1 MIRIKHLISGTLC
14 LLAAL
19 SLLLTGC
26 AHYRDLPPG
35 TVKEIRGS
43 GFEGVKLEDLQK
55 ARPGAAAEGASAIVE
70 SQQVGLG
77 LDNESHPEETDS
89 LPPGFEDKEFSTLK
103 PFGRDFFKNYK
114 AFVKPGFR
122 RVSDKKMDPATRQY
136 RLKTG
141 DRVTLHLGGLNKTS
155 YNLAVESD
163 GRIHIP
169 KGGSVFAAGM
179 TFDEIAKQVI
189 FEVQKTSRVKVEV
202 SMKGSKTITVYA
214 TGEVRRPIPHAVGA
228 FATLT
233 DALRVMGGPKETG
246 TVRNIQVRRRGMTVA
261 SFDLY
266 EFLLKGVKIRD
277 IILMED
283 DEIYVP
289 RKGPEVAIT
298 GNVKRPGIYELK
310 GRYDLNNV
318 VALAGGVLSGTE
330 DMKVQVRRIAGSERK
345 TVYDVTPEEL
355 NLETSTPPFLKN
367 RDIVRI
373 SPFDETTE
381 AAALE
386 MNEGVDSPSKQRPAA
401 LGQAAVSG
409 DQIKYVTL
417 TGEFKLPGRY
427 PVQKGEKLSDVI
439 RRAGGYTKDA
449 YLRGAYF
456 TRETV
461 RQFQQQRLAE
471 MAERIQGDLFPP
483 GSTAIAEGA
492 DVDEIRILEDEARLK
507 KRFVEYIQSLKANG
521 RLTIRLAHL
530 RLLKGSAHDIEMEP
544 GDRIHLP
551 QNSNVVNV
559 VGAVMAER
567 PHLYD
572 SKWEYLDYVSAS
584 SGYSQ
589 SAQDSDTFAIKVDGS
604 TVMLPRGFVEW
615 NSKNERWELKAFSV
629 EKREIESGD
638 VIVVPGSIKHI
649 AWLSQ
654 LREITPL
661 LMNTAVLTGTVLKL
675 Y

>member
-1 MIRIKHLISGTLC
+1 MIRIKHLISGTFYV
-14 LLAAL
+14 LAFV
-19 SLLLTGC
+19 SLLLAGC

-43 GFEGVKLEDLQK
+43 GFEGVKLEDLQRAK
-55 ARPGAAAEGASAIVE
+55 SGGEAEGASAIVE
-70 SQQVGLG
+70 ARQVS
-77 LDNESHPEETDS
+77 LDDETESHPKELDP
-89 LPPGFEDKEFSTLK
+89 LLAKFEDKEFSALK
-103 PFGRDFFKNYK
+103 PFGRDFFKNYDVY
-114 AFVKPGFR
+114 VKPRSGR
-122 RVSDKKMDPATRQY
+122 LSDKKLDPATRQY
-136 RLKTG
+136 RLKPG
-141 DRVTLHLGGLNKTS
+141 DRITLHMGGANKTS
-155 YNLAVESD
+155 YSLAVESD

-169 KGGSVFAAGM
+169 KGGTVYAAGM

-189 FEVQKTSRVKVEV
+189 FEVEKTSKVKVEV
-202 SMKGSKTITVYA
+202 SMKGSRTITVYA

-233 DALRVMGGPKETG
+233 DALRVIGGPKDTG

-318 VALAGGVLSGTE
+318 VALAGGVLSGTD
-330 DMKVQVRRIAGSERK
+330 DMKVLVRRIEGGERK
-345 TVYDVTPEEL
+345 TVYDVTAEDL
-355 NLETSTPPFLKN
+355 NLETSAPPTLKN

-373 SPFDETTE
+373 SPFDETSG
-381 AAALE
+381 AATLE
-386 MNEGVDSPSKQRPAA
+386 SEDIDSPSKKRTVAS
-401 LGQAAVSG
+401 GQATESA
-409 DQIKYVTL
+409 DQQKYVTL

-439 RRAGGYTKDA
+439 RRAGGYTSDA

-456 TRETV
+456 TRESV
-461 RQFQQQRLAE
+461 RQFQQQRLTA
-471 MAERIQGDLFPP
+471 MAERIQRDLFPP
-483 GSTAIAEGA
+483 GSTVIPEGT
-492 DVDEIRILEDEARLK
+492 DVEQSKVLQDEIRLK

-530 RLLKGSAHDIEMEP
+530 RLLKGSTHDIEVQH
-544 GDRIHLP
+544 GDKIHLP

-559 VGAVMAER
+559 VGSVMAER
-567 PHLYD
+567 PHIYD
-572 SKWEYLDYVSAS
+572 SKWEYLDYVFAS

-589 SAQDSDTFAIKVDGS
+589 SADESDTFAIKADGS
-604 TVMLPRGFVEW
+604 TMMLPRGFVEW
-615 NSKNERWELKAFSV
+615 NSKNERWELTAFSA
-629 EKREIESGD
+629 EKREIEPGD

-649 AWLSQ
+649 AWLGQ
-654 LREITPL
+654 LRDITPL
-661 LMNTAVLTGTVLKL
+661 LMNTSVLTGTVLKL

>member
-35 TVKEIRGS
+35 TVKEIKGS

-55 ARPGAAAEGASAIVE
+55 ARPGAEAEGASAIVE
-70 SQQVGLG
+70 ARQVGLG
-77 LDNESHPEETDS
+77 SDDESHPAETVL

-103 PFGRDFFKNYK
+103 PFGRDFFQSYT
-114 AFVKPGFR
+114 ASVKPGSGR
-122 RVSDKKMDPATRQY
+122 ASDKKMDPVARQY
-136 RLKTG
+136 RLKPG
-141 DRVTLHLGGLNKTS
+141 DRITLHLGGSNKAS

-169 KGGSVFAAGM
+169 HGGSVFAAGM
-179 TFDEIAKQVI
+179 TFDEIARQVI
-189 FEVQKTSRVKVEV
+189 FEFQKTSKVKVDV

-214 TGEVRRPIPHAVGA
+214 AGEVIRPIPHAVGA

-233 DALRVMGGPKETG
+233 EALRVMGGPTETG

-261 SFDLY
+261 AFDLY

-310 GRYDLNNV
+310 GRNDLNNV
-318 VALAGGVLSGTE
+318 VALAGGVLSGTD
-330 DMKVQVRRIAGSERK
+330 DMKVQVRRIAGTERK
-345 TVYDVTPEEL
+345 TVYDVTTEEL
-355 NLETSTPPFLKN
+355 NLETSTPPTLKN
-367 RDIVRI
+367 RDVVRI
-373 SPFDETTE
+373 SPFDESSTT
-381 AAALE
+381 AASGMSE
-386 MNEGVDSPSKQRPAA
+386 DIDSPSKQRIAA
-401 LGQAAVSG
+401 SGKAAASG

-439 RRAGGYTKDA
+439 RRAGGYTTDA
-449 YLRGAYF
+449 YLKGAYF
-456 TRETV
+456 TRESV
-461 RQFQQQRLAE
+461 RQFQQQRLAA
-471 MAERIQGDLFPP
+471 MAERIQGDLLPP
-483 GSTAIAEGA
+483 GAIVISEGA
-492 DVDEIRILEDEARLK
+492 DMDEVRLLEDEARLK
-507 KRFVEYIQSLKANG
+507 KRFVEYIRSLKANG

-530 RLLKGSAHDIEMEP
+530 RLLKGSAHDIEVEP
-544 GDRIHLP
+544 GDRIYLP

-572 SKWEYLDYVSAS
+572 SKWEYLDYIFAS

-589 SAQDSDTFAIKVDGS
+589 SADESDTFAIKVDGS
-604 TVMLPRGFVEW
+604 TVMLPRGFVEF
-615 NSKNERWELKAFSV
+615 NSKNERWELTAFST
-629 EKREIESGD
+629 EKRQIESGD

-649 AWLSQ
+649 AWLSE
-654 LREITPL
+654 LRDITPL

>member
-1 MIRIKHLISGTLC
+1 MIRTKNLISC
-14 LLAAL
+14 IFYLLAAA
-19 SLLLTGC
+19 SLLLCGC

-35 TVKEIRGS
+35 TVKEIKGS

-55 ARPGAAAEGASAIVE
+55 TAPGVNPEGASAIVE
-70 SQQVGLG
+70 AQLVSL
-77 LDNESHPEETDS
+77 ESEAEIHPAETVS
-89 LPPGFEDKEFSTLK
+89 LPPGFEDREFSALK
-103 PFGRDFFKNYK
+103 PFGRDFFKNYDVY
-114 AFVKPGFR
+114 VKPGSR
-122 RVSDKKMDPATRQY
+122 RPSDKKIDPAARQY
-136 RLKTG
+136 RLKAG
-141 DRVTLHLGGLNKTS
+141 DRITLHMGGSNKPS

-169 KGGSVFAAGM
+169 KGGTVFAAGM

-189 FEVQKTSRVKVEV
+189 FEVEKKSRVKVEV
-202 SMKGSKTITVYA
+202 SMKGSRTITVYA
-214 TGEVRRPIPHAVGA
+214 AGEVRRPIPHAVGA

-233 DALRVMGGPKETG
+233 EALRVIGGPKDTG

-266 EFLLKGVKIRD
+266 EFLLKGVRIRD

-289 RKGPEVAIT
+289 RKGQEVAIT

-318 VALAGGVLSGTE
+318 VALAGGVLSGTD
-330 DMKVQVRRIAGSERK
+330 DMKVLVRRIEGGERK
-345 TVYDVTPEEL
+345 TVYDVTAEEL
-355 NLETSTPPFLKN
+355 NLETSTPPALKN

-373 SPFDETTE
+373 SSFDETSE
-381 AAALE
+381 AAAHE
-386 MNEGVDSPSKQRPAA
+386 MSETGDSLPKKRTTAS
-401 LGQAAVSG
+401 GQDVVSG
-409 DQIKYVTL
+409 DQQKYVTL

-427 PVQKGEKLSDVI
+427 PIQKGEKLSDVI
-439 RRAGGYTKDA
+439 RRAGGYTTDA

-456 TRETV
+456 TRESV
-461 RQFQQQRLAE
+461 RQIQQQRLVHL
-471 MAERIQGDLFPP
+471 AERIKSELFPP
-483 GSTAIAEGA
+483 GSTKIPEGA
-492 DVDEIRILEDEARLK
+492 DAERVKVLEDEARLK
-507 KRFVEYIQSLKANG
+507 KCFVDYLHSLKANG
-521 RLTIRLAHL
+521 RLTVRLAHL
-530 RLLKGSAHDIEMEP
+530 RLLKGSTHDIEVEH
-544 GDRIHLP
+544 GDKIHLP
-551 QNSNVVNV
+551 QNSNIVNV

-567 PHLYD
+567 PHIYE
-572 SKWEYLDYVSAS
+572 SSWQYLDYVFASA
-584 SGYSQ
+584 GYSQ
-589 SAQDSDTFAIKVDGS
+589 SADESDTFAIKVDGS

-615 NSKNERWELKAFSV
+615 NSKNERWELTAFSA

-649 AWLSQ
+649 AWLGQ

-661 LMNTAVLTGTVLKL
+661 LMNTAVMTGTVLKL

>member
-1 MIRIKHLISGTLC
+1 MIRIKHLISSTFC

-55 ARPGAAAEGASAIVE
+55 ARPGAASEGASAIVE

-77 LDNESHPEETDS
+77 PDDENQPAETDS

-103 PFGRDFFKNYK
+103 PIGRDFFKNYK
-114 AFVKPGFR
+114 ASVKPGSR
-122 RVSDKKMDPATRQY
+122 RASDKKMDPVARQY
-136 RLKTG
+136 RLKPG
-141 DRVTLHLGGLNKTS
+141 DRINLHLGGSIKTS
-155 YNLAVESD
+155 YNLSVESD

-169 KGGSVFAAGM
+169 KGGSVYAAGM

-189 FEVQKTSRVKVEV
+189 FEVEKTSRVKVEV
-202 SMKGSKTITVYA
+202 SMKGSRTITVYT

-233 DALRVMGGPKETG
+233 EALRVIGGPKETG
-246 TVRNIQVRRRGMTVA
+246 TLRNIQVRRRGMTVA
-261 SFDLY
+261 AFDLY

-310 GRYDLNNV
+310 GRNDLNNV
-318 VALAGGVLSGTE
+318 VALAGGVLSGTD
-330 DMKVQVRRIAGSERK
+330 DMKVQVRRIAGTERK
-345 TVYDVTPEEL
+345 TVYDVTTEEL
-355 NLETSTPPFLKN
+355 NLETSTPPTLKN
-367 RDIVRI
+367 RDVVRI
-373 SPFDETTE
+373 SPFDESSTT
-381 AAALE
+381 AASGMSE
-386 MNEGVDSPSKQRPAA
+386 DIDSPSKQRIAA
-401 LGQAAVSG
+401 SGKAAASG

-439 RRAGGYTKDA
+439 RRAGGYTSDA
-449 YLRGAYF
+449 YVRGAYF
-456 TRETV
+456 TRESV
-461 RQFQQQRLAE
+461 RQFQQQRLAA

-483 GSTAIAEGA
+483 GSTVIPEESDAGQSK
-492 DVDEIRILEDEARLK
+492 VLEDEIRLK
-507 KRFVEYIQSLKANG
+507 KRFVEYIRSLKANG
-521 RLTIRLAHL
+521 RLTVRLAHL
-530 RLLKGSAHDIEMEP
+530 RLLKGSTHDIEVEP

-551 QNSNVVNV
+551 QDSNIVNV

-567 PHLYD
+567 PHIYD
-572 SKWEYLDYVSAS
+572 SSWEYLDYVFAS

-589 SAQDSDTFAIKVDGS
+589 SADESDTFAIKVDGS
-604 TVMLPRGFVEW
+604 TVMLPRGFVEF
-615 NSKNERWELKAFSV
+615 NSKNERWELTAFST
-629 EKREIESGD
+629 EKRQIESGD

-649 AWLSQ
+649 AWLSE
-654 LREITPL
+654 LRDITPL

>member
-1 MIRIKHLISGTLC
+1 MIRIKHLISATFC
-14 LLAAL
+14 LLAFL

-55 ARPGAAAEGASAIVE
+55 ARPGSAAQGASAIVE
-70 SQQVGLG
+70 SRQVS
-77 LDNESHPEETDS
+77 LDDETESHPAESIS

-103 PFGRDFFKNYK
+103 PFGRDFFQSYT
-114 AFVKPGFR
+114 ASVKPGSKR
-122 RVSDKKMDPATRQY
+122 ASDKKMDPTARQY
-136 RLKTG
+136 RLKPG
-141 DRVTLHLGGLNKTS
+141 DRITLHMGGANRTS
-155 YNLAVESD
+155 SNLSVETD

-202 SMKGSKTITVYA
+202 SMKGSRTITVYA

-233 DALRVMGGPKETG
+233 EALRVIGGPKETG

-283 DEIYVP
+283 DEIFVP

-310 GRYDLNNV
+310 GRNDLNNI
-318 VALAGGVLSGTE
+318 VALAGGVLSGTD
-330 DMKVQVRRIAGSERK
+330 DMKVLVRRIDGGERR
-345 TVYDVTPEEL
+345 TVYDVTAEEL
-355 NLETSTPPFLKN
+355 NLETSTPPALKN

-373 SPFDETTE
+373 SPFDESSTT
-381 AAALE
+381 AASGMSE
-386 MNEGVDSPSKQRPAA
+386 DIDNPSNQRTVAS
-401 LGQAAVSG
+401 GQAAVSG
-409 DQIKYVTL
+409 DQIKYVML

-427 PVQKGEKLSDVI
+427 PIQKGEKLSDVI
-439 RRAGGYTKDA
+439 RRAGGYTTDA

-456 TRETV
+456 IRESV
-461 RQFQQQRLAE
+461 RQFQQQRLAA
-471 MAERIQGDLFPP
+471 MAEKIQRDLFPP
-483 GSTAIAEGA
+483 GARAISEGTDA
-492 DVDEIRILEDEARLK
+492 DQVRILEDEDRLK
-507 KRFVEYIQSLKANG
+507 KRFVEYVQSLKANG

-530 RLLKGSAHDIEMEP
+530 RLLKGSAQDIEMEP
-544 GDRIHLP
+544 GDGIHLP

-572 SKWEYLDYVSAS
+572 SKWEYMDYIFAS
-584 SGYSQ
+584 SGYSN
-589 SAQDSDTFAIKVDGS
+589 SADESDTFAIKVDGS

-615 NSKNERWELKAFSV
+615 NSKNERWELTAFST

-654 LREITPL
+654 LRDVTPL
-661 LMNTAVLTGTVLKL
+661 LMNTAVLTGTVLRL

>member
-1 MIRIKHLISGTLC
+1 MIRIKHLISDSFYV
-14 LLAAL
+14 LAVVSMILA
-19 SLLLTGC
+19 GC

-43 GFEGVKLEDLQK
+43 GFEGVKIEDLQK
-55 ARPGAAAEGASAIVE
+55 ARPGVDAESASAIVE
-70 SQQVGLG
+70 ARQVS
-77 LDNESHPEETDS
+77 LDSDAEGHPGETIS
-89 LPPGFEDKEFSTLK
+89 LPPGFEDKEFSALK
-103 PFGRDFFKNYK
+103 PFGRDFFKNYDVY
-114 AFVKPGFR
+114 VKSGSR
-122 RVSDKKMDPATRQY
+122 RASEKKIDTATRQY
-136 RLKTG
+136 RLKPG
-141 DRVTLHLGGLNKTS
+141 DKITLHMGGANKTS

-189 FEVQKTSRVKVEV
+189 FEVEKTSKVKVEV

-214 TGEVRRPIPHAVGA
+214 SGEVRRPLPYAVGA

-233 DALRVMGGPKETG
+233 DALRVIGGPKDTG

-266 EFLLKGVKIRD
+266 EFLLKGIKIRD

-283 DEIYVP
+283 DEIHVP

-318 VALAGGVLSGTE
+318 VALAGGVLSGRE
-330 DMKVQVRRIAGSERK
+330 DMKVLVRRIEGGERK
-345 TVYDVTPEEL
+345 TVYDVTAEEL
-355 NLETSTPPFLKN
+355 NLETSTPPTLKN
-367 RDIVRI
+367 RDVVRI
-373 SPFDETTE
+373 SPFDETSE
-381 AAALE
+381 AAMLE
-386 MNEGVDSPSKQRPAA
+386 SKDGDSPLKKGTVAS
-401 LGQAAVSG
+401 GQAAEAG

-427 PVQKGEKLSDVI
+427 PIQKGEKLSDVI
-439 RRAGGYTKDA
+439 RRAGGYTSNA

-456 TRETV
+456 TRESV
-461 RQFQQQRLAE
+461 RQIQQQRLDHLAG
-471 MAERIQGDLFPP
+471 RIQRDLFPP
-483 GSTAIAEGA
+483 GSTVIPKEANTEQIK
-492 DVDEIRILEDEARLK
+492 VLEDEIRLK
-507 KRFVEYIQSLKANG
+507 KRFVEYIKSLKANG
-521 RLTIRLAHL
+521 RLTVRLAHL
-530 RLLKGSAHDIEMEP
+530 RLLKGSTHDIEVEH
-544 GDRIHLP
+544 GDTIHLP
-551 QNSNVVNV
+551 QNSNIVNV

-567 PHLYD
+567 PHIHE
-572 SKWEYLDYVSAS
+572 SSWEYLDYIFAS

-589 SAQDSDTFAIKVDGS
+589 SADESDTFAIKVDGS

-615 NSKNERWELKAFSV
+615 NSKNERWELTAFST
-629 EKREIESGD
+629 EKREIEPGD
-638 VIVVPGSIKHI
+638 VIVAPGSIKHI
-649 AWLSQ
+649 AWLGQ
-654 LREITPL
+654 LRDITPL

>member
-1 MIRIKHLISGTLC
+1 MIRIKHLISGTFYV
-14 LLAAL
+14 LAFV
-19 SLLLTGC
+19 SLLLAGC

-43 GFEGVKLEDLQK
+43 GFEGVKLEDLQRAK
-55 ARPGAAAEGASAIVE
+55 SGGEAEGASAIVE
-70 SQQVGLG
+70 ARQVS
-77 LDNESHPEETDS
+77 LDDETESHPKELDP
-89 LPPGFEDKEFSTLK
+89 LLAKFEDKEFSALK
-103 PFGRDFFKNYK
+103 PFGRDFFKNYDVY
-114 AFVKPGFR
+114 VKTRSGR
-122 RVSDKKMDPATRQY
+122 LSDKKLDPATRQY
-136 RLKTG
+136 RLKPG
-141 DRVTLHLGGLNKTS
+141 DRITLHMGGANKTS
-155 YNLAVESD
+155 YSLAVKSD

-169 KGGSVFAAGM
+169 NGGTVYAAGM

-189 FEVQKTSRVKVEV
+189 FEVEKTSKVKVEV
-202 SMKGSKTITVYA
+202 SMKGSRTITVYA

-233 DALRVMGGPKETG
+233 DALRVIGGPKDTG

-318 VALAGGVLSGTE
+318 VALAGGVLSGTD
-330 DMKVQVRRIAGSERK
+330 DMKVLVRRIEGGERK
-345 TVYDVTPEEL
+345 TVYDVTADEL
-355 NLETSTPPFLKN
+355 NLETSAPPTLKN

-373 SPFDETTE
+373 SPFDETSG
-381 AAALE
+381 AATLE
-386 MNEGVDSPSKQRPAA
+386 CKDGDSLSKKRTAA
-401 LGQAAVSG
+401 SGQAAESV

-427 PVQKGEKLSDVI
+427 PIQKGETLSDVI
-439 RRAGGYTKDA
+439 RRAGGYTSDA
-449 YLRGAYF
+449 YLRGGYF
-456 TRETV
+456 TRESV
-461 RQFQQQRLAE
+461 RQFQQQRLAA
-471 MAERIQGDLFPP
+471 MAEKIQRDLFPP
-483 GSTAIAEGA
+483 GSTVIPEGT
-492 DVDEIRILEDEARLK
+492 DVDQIKVLEDEIRLK

-521 RLTIRLAHL
+521 RLPVRLAHL
-530 RLLKGSAHDIEMEP
+530 RLLKGSTHDIEVEH
-544 GDRIHLP
+544 GDKIHLP
-551 QNSNVVNV
+551 QNSNIVNV
-559 VGAVMAER
+559 VGSVMAER
-567 PHLYD
+567 PHIYE
-572 SKWEYLDYVSAS
+572 SSWEYLDYVFAS

-589 SAQDSDTFAIKVDGS
+589 SADESDTFAIKVDGS

-615 NSKNERWELKAFSV
+615 NSKNERWELTAFST
-629 EKREIESGD
+629 EKREIEPGD

-649 AWLSQ
+649 AWLGQ
-654 LREITPL
+654 LRDITPL

>member
-1 MIRIKHLISGTLC
+1 MIRIKHLISDSFYV
-14 LLAAL
+14 LAVVSMILA
-19 SLLLTGC
+19 GC

-43 GFEGVKLEDLQK
+43 GFEGVKIEDLQK
-55 ARPGAAAEGASAIVE
+55 ARPGVDAEGASAIVE
-70 SQQVGLG
+70 ARQVS
-77 LDNESHPEETDS
+77 LDNDVEGHPVETIS
-89 LPPGFEDKEFSTLK
+89 LPPGFEDKEFSALK
-103 PFGRDFFKNYK
+103 PFGRDFFKNYDVY
-114 AFVKPGFR
+114 VKSGSR
-122 RVSDKKMDPATRQY
+122 RASEKKIDPATRQY
-136 RLKTG
+136 RLKPG
-141 DRVTLHLGGLNKTS
+141 DKITLHMGGANKTS

-179 TFDEIAKQVI
+179 TFDEIARQVI
-189 FEVQKTSRVKVEV
+189 FEVEKTSKGKVEV

-214 TGEVRRPIPHAVGA
+214 SGEVRRPLPYAVGA
-228 FATLT
+228 FTTLT
-233 DALRVMGGPKETG
+233 DALRAIGGPKDTG

-283 DEIYVP
+283 DEIHVP

-318 VALAGGVLSGTE
+318 VALAGGVLFGRE
-330 DMKVQVRRIAGSERK
+330 DMKVLVRRIEGSERR
-345 TVYDVTPEEL
+345 TVYNVTAEEL
-355 NLETSTPPFLKN
+355 NLEASAPPTLKN

-373 SPFDETTE
+373 SPFDETSE
-381 AAALE
+381 AATLE
-386 MNEGVDSPSKQRPAA
+386 SEDIDSPLKKGTAA
-401 LGQAAVSG
+401 SGQAAEAG
-409 DQIKYVTL
+409 HQIKYVTL

-427 PVQKGEKLSDVI
+427 PIQKGEKISDVI
-439 RRAGGYTKDA
+439 RRAGGYTSNA

-456 TRETV
+456 TRESV
-461 RQFQQQRLAE
+461 RQIQQQRLDH
-471 MAERIQGDLFPP
+471 MAGRIQRDLFPP
-483 GSTAIAEGA
+483 GSMVIPKEADAEQIK
-492 DVDEIRILEDEARLK
+492 VLEDEIRLK

-521 RLTIRLAHL
+521 RLTVRLVHL
-530 RLLKGSAHDIEMEP
+530 RLLKGSTHDIEVEH
-544 GDRIHLP
+544 GDTIHLP
-551 QNSNVVNV
+551 QNSNIVNV

-567 PHLYD
+567 PHIHE
-572 SKWEYLDYVSAS
+572 SSWEYLDYIFAS

-589 SAQDSDTFAIKVDGS
+589 SADESDTFAIKVDGS

-615 NSKNERWELKAFSV
+615 NSKTERWELTAFST
-629 EKREIESGD
+629 EKREIEPGD
-638 VIVVPGSIKHI
+638 VIVAPGSIKHI
-649 AWLSQ
+649 AWLGQ
-654 LREITPL
+654 LRDITPL